1 MNQNKRWCVT
11 ITNSADEDAALL
23 RDKLTRT
30 KCVYAVFGRDTGPQT
45 GTPHLQGF
53 VHLRK
58 QTRLAGM
65 KKLVGDRAHLEQ
77 ARGSDVQNRDYSTA
91 RRAARWSWRWASPKP
106 SPPPTKPFKTAM
118 RMVKRLA
125 EEGAD
130 LSEILDDEEYAAAY
144 NKHQRYMETATDL
157 KKSRKSRKA
166 THATTK

>member
-77 ARGSDVQNRDYSTA
+77 ARGSDVQNRDYCKKGGQVVLEVGE
-91 RRAARWSWRWASPKP
+91 PE
-106 SPPPTKPFKTAM
+106 TKPTANKTF
-118 RMVKRLA
+118 
-125 EEGAD
+125 
-130 LSEILDDEEYAAAY
+130 
-144 NKHQRYMETATDL
+144 
-157 KKSRKSRKA
+157 
-166 THATTK
+166 

>member
-1 MNQNKRWCVT
+1 
-11 ITNSADEDAALL
+11 
-23 RDKLTRT
+23 
-30 KCVYAVFGRDTGPQT
+30 
-45 GTPHLQGF
+45 
-53 VHLRK
+53 
-58 QTRLAGM
+58 
-65 KKLVGDRAHLEQ
+65 
-77 ARGSDVQNRDYSTA
+77 
-91 RRAARWSWRWASPKP
+91 
-106 SPPPTKPFKTAM
+106 M